1 MLRSGWRAHN
11 RTGSERDRQHNIQA
25 IRTQTAAMNIT
36 INQQATELHDGATV
50 ADALAQ
56 LAPRPPFAVAVN
68 TVFVP
73 RTGYSTQTLNDGDRL
88 EVISPVTGG

>member
-1 MLRSGWRAHN
+1 MK
-11 RTGSERDRQHNIQA
+11 
-25 IRTQTAAMNIT
+25 IT
-36 INQQATELHDGATV
+36 LNQNATELPASATV

-56 LAPRPPFAVAVN
+56 MQAKPPFAVAVN

-73 RTGYSTQTLNDGDRL
+73 KSQYTAHVLKEGDKV

>member
-1 MLRSGWRAHN
+1 MHA
-11 RTGSERDRQHNIQA
+11 GSPDPALPKIEQA
-25 IRTQTAAMNIT
+25 SVPAFRFPSAAMNIT
-36 INQQATELHDGATV
+36 INQQAIELRDGATV

-56 LAPRPPFAVAVN
+56 LAPRPPFAVAIN

-73 RTGYSTQTLNDGDRL
+73 KARYAEQALNDGDRL

>member
-1 MLRSGWRAHN
+1 MK
-11 RTGSERDRQHNIQA
+11 
-25 IRTQTAAMNIT
+25 IT
-36 INQQATELHDGATV
+36 LNQQATDLQANATV

-56 LAPRPPFAVAVN
+56 MQAKPPFAVAVN

-73 RTGYSTQTLNDGDRL
+73 KTQYAAHTLSEGDKM

>member
-1 MLRSGWRAHN
+1 
-11 RTGSERDRQHNIQA
+11 
-25 IRTQTAAMNIT
+25 MNIT

-50 ADALAQ
+50 ADALAR
-56 LAPRPPFAVAVN
+56 LAPRPPFAVAIN

-73 RTGYSTQTLNDGDRL
+73 KARYAEQALSDGDRL

>member
-1 MLRSGWRAHN
+1 MHAGPTRPALPKI
-11 RTGSERDRQHNIQA
+11 EQA
-25 IRTQTAAMNIT
+25 PVPAFRFPLAAMNIT
-36 INQQATELHDGATV
+36 INQQATELSDGATV

-56 LAPRPPFAVAVN
+56 LAPRPPFAVAIN

-73 RTGYSTQTLNDGDRL
+73 KARYAEQALNDGDRL

>member
-1 MLRSGWRAHN
+1 MK
-11 RTGSERDRQHNIQA
+11 
-25 IRTQTAAMNIT
+25 IT
-36 INQQATELHDGATV
+36 LNQNATELPANATV

-56 LAPRPPFAVAVN
+56 MQAKPPFAVAVN

-73 RTGYSTQTLNDGDRL
+73 KSQYAAHVLNEGDKV

>member
-1 MLRSGWRAHN
+1 
-11 RTGSERDRQHNIQA
+11 
-25 IRTQTAAMNIT
+25 MNIT
-36 INQQATELHDGATV
+36 INQQATELRQGATV

-56 LAPRPPFAVAVN
+56 LEPRPPFAVAVN

-73 RTGYSTQTLNDGDRL
+73 RAGYATKALNEGDRI

>member
-1 MLRSGWRAHN
+1 MK
-11 RTGSERDRQHNIQA
+11 
-25 IRTQTAAMNIT
+25 IT
-36 INQQATELHDGATV
+36 LNQNATELPASATV

-56 LAPRPPFAVAVN
+56 MQAKPPFAVAVN

-73 RTGYSTQTLNDGDRL
+73 KSQYTAHVLNAGDKV